1 MRCDAFD
8 YVIWNAINQFDV
20 DVILRHAG
28 SFTHITIPHATF
40 IIMLQNIKVDN
51 PITYPEITTS
61 IPLDGAIIGTRNIV
75 SILLDKCFFHV
86 KFSGGNEYKKMFD
99 SAFTAMT
106 IYTGLI
112 EILNMRYWH
121 HSFNEGTY
129 YVDDNKESTCVS
141 RNKANSTGNAS
152 VTGVITPASLLQIL
166 PKNGTL
172 SGDSGMTP

>member
-1 MRCDAFD
+1 MATQSTSSTGSDVSQKCALPLTRRVNTIQLTTNTSAFYMRCDAFD

-20 DVILRHAG
+20 DVILRYAG

-112 EILNMRYWH
+112 EILNMRY
-121 HSFNEGTY
+121 
-129 YVDDNKESTCVS
+129 
-141 RNKANSTGNAS
+141 
-152 VTGVITPASLLQIL
+152 
-166 PKNGTL
+166 
-172 SGDSGMTP
+172 